1 MSGDDQ
7 TTASSRR
14 STATPAAQQRTRDA
28 GTDAAAA
35 SAVEATSTTDEAV
48 LGSAAVLTCECSH
61 ARVSPHKPPPLD
73 PHGLAEFPSD
83 SPLPFAPHLRL
94 LWRALQQQPGFKPLP
109 LSPHLAFREGAG
121 RGAGRRGG
129 RSGDGRGGG
138 EGGSGGGR
146 GEGERGRGGGEQGE
160 GGARGGEEE
169 RPGVRNWLV
178 ETAVLRRV
186 RVSYVDCGAKVQALT
201 ALCYP
206 RFRRSLLS
214 ATLASGVCCCQ
225 LQVCNVSHPS
235 PSRRVRV
242 SYVDCGAKVQALTA
256 LCYPRFRCDLPL
268 LAVELLC
275 FNSSRLLAFVDLHP
289 TSPHQL
295 HRLTQGNLLPPT
307 VTTRLNTVRPQH
319 AHLLT
324 PMTARFFA
332 SDSHFFSPHLLLYR
346 SQDGWAD
353 ANLQLDTACYSL
365 FLALLLP
372 PPAALPLTGRVGR
385 CQPPVALLP
394 PRTCCFTTA
403 HSTGGWADANLQ
415 YATLPVPR
423 HPPALLV
430 TPFISSPSTSQ
441 PTTTPAWSLPLCSLN
456 PPSPS
461 RLPPSQPPTG
471 SVWQLLTEYITAY
484 HDACMA
490 CHGGA
495 APPTQAECH
504 AAEEGQ
510 RAFDEYFE
518 RHDPAVNMLGQL
530 FGEQVS
536 LVGEVRLFGEEVR
549 LLCCRCWG
557 MSGEEVR
564 AFNEYFEQHDPAV
577 NMLGQLFGEKPSS
590 PSPSSVA
597 APIPLFSLHCS
608 PHSLTLKFTLNRSP
622 SLTFSL
628 LPPSYPSP
636 PLQWT
641 QAYTNRFL
649 FPLAAPRRS
658 TAPPP
663 SSPSFLSVSASPIPP
678 SSSHSL

>member
-206 RFRRSLLS
+206 RFR
-214 ATLASGVCCCQ
+214 
-225 LQVCNVSHPS
+225 
-235 PSRRVRV
+235 
-242 SYVDCGAKVQALTA
+242 
-256 LCYPRFRCDLPL
+256 CDLPL

-353 ANLQLDTACYSL
+353 ANLQHATLCSSH
-365 FLALLLP
+365 FFSPHLLLYRSQ
-372 PPAALPLTGRVGR
+372 A
-385 CQPPVALLP
+385 
-394 PRTCCFTTA
+394 
-403 HSTGGWADANLQ
+403 GWADANL
-415 YATLPVPR
+415 
-423 HPPALLV
+423 
-430 TPFISSPSTSQ
+430 
-441 PTTTPAWSLPLCSLN
+441 
-456 PPSPS
+456 
-461 RLPPSQPPTG
+461 QPPTG